1 LFLVDPGPKF
11 SYGKRPERKKEQK
24 RKQNQGLWKLTPLM
38 EIRKERGFPQR
49 LEKDLAKKARLFT
62 VPTGPTAAIHL
73 KKGDFL
79 SEEWGAPQSTSA
91 RSQWS
96 TTARS

>member
-1 LFLVDPGPKF
+1 
-11 SYGKRPERKKEQK
+11 
-24 RKQNQGLWKLTPLM
+24 M

-73 KKGDFL
+73 KKDDFL
-79 SEEWGAPQSTSA
+79 SEEWGAPQ
-91 RSQWS
+91 
-96 TTARS
+96 